1 MNLYTCKLGHPD
13 GRIIEKNIEA
23 HNPQILKQSLEEQGF
38 FVFEIRK
45 KPLQFLWEKG
55 YARQKVGNKDLISF
69 NQELLVLTKA
79 GLPIIKSLDAIL
91 EKAEKGKL
99 TEILHTV
106 REDIKGGSALSDA
119 FERFPKAFP
128 HLYIASLRAGERTGD
143 LPQTIRRYIE
153 FLKRAESLKRKL
165 LSASIYPAILIT
177 VASLAIVLLLVYV
190 VPTFSQI
197 YADSGSQLPLPT
209 QYLMRFTTLLKSNL
223 PFLIVLLIIGGVSF
237 RRWTS
242 TETGR
247 YWVDNFKLRLPF
259 IGNLVTKYS
268 VVSFTRTFAT
278 VLGSGIPIIE
288 SLKMSVGTLNNKIL
302 ERKLLEAITR
312 VEEGSRLSA
321 ALESV
326 EMMPPLALRML
337 GVGET
342 TGSLE
347 EMLVDISEFF
357 EQEVDARMTLLTT
370 IIEPAI
376 MLSMGLIIGI
386 IVLTMY
392 LPIFKIASTVG
403 Q

>member
-13 GRIIEKNIEA
+13 GRITEKEVEA
-23 HNPQILKQSLEEQGF
+23 HNPQMLKQSLEEQGF

-45 KPLQFLWEKG
+45 KPLQFLWDKG
-55 YARQKVGNKDLISF
+55 YARQKVSNKDLISF

-79 GLPIIKSLDAIL
+79 GLPIVKSLDGIL
-91 EKAEKGKL
+91 ENAEKGTL
-99 TEILHTV
+99 AEILQAV
-106 REDIKGGSALSDA
+106 REDIKGGAALSDA
-119 FERFPKAFP
+119 FERYPKAFP
-128 HLYIASLRAGERTGD
+128 RLYIASIRAGERTGD
-143 LPQTIRRYIE
+143 LPKTIKRYVE
-153 FLKRAESLKRKL
+153 FLKRAEGLKKKL
-165 LSASIYPAILIT
+165 LASLLYPMILIT
-177 VASLAIVLLLVYV
+177 VASMAIALLLLYV
-190 VPTFSQI
+190 VPTFTQI
-197 YADSGSQLPLPT
+197 YADSGSQLPMAT
-209 QYLMRFTTLLKSNL
+209 RYLIAVTSFLKSN
-223 PFLIVLLIIGGVSF
+223 VLFFIIMVVTGVVLF
-237 RRWTS
+237 RRWVS

-247 YWVDNFKLRLPF
+247 YWIDNFKLRLPF
-259 IGNLVTKYS
+259 VGNLVTKYA

-278 VLGSGIPIIE
+278 VVGSGVPIVE

-312 VEEGSRLSA
+312 VEEGSRLST

-326 EMMPPLALRML
+326 DLMPPLALRML
-337 GVGET
+337 AVGES

-347 EMLVDISEFF
+347 EMLVDISEFY
-357 EQEVDARMTLLTT
+357 EQEVEGRLTFLTT

-392 LPIFKIASTVG
+392 LPIFKIASTVA

>member
-13 GRIIEKNIEA
+13 GRITEKEVEA
-23 HNPQILKQSLEEQGF
+23 HNPQMLKQSLEEQGF

-45 KPLQFLWEKG
+45 KPLQFLWDKG
-55 YARQKVGNKDLISF
+55 YARQKVNNKDLISF

-79 GLPIIKSLDAIL
+79 GLPIVKSLDGIL
-91 EKAEKGKL
+91 ENAEKGTL
-99 TEILHTV
+99 AEILQAV
-106 REDIKGGSALSDA
+106 REDIKGGAALSDA
-119 FERFPKAFP
+119 FERYPKAFP
-128 HLYIASLRAGERTGD
+128 RLYIASIRAGERTGD
-143 LPQTIRRYIE
+143 LPKTIKRYVE
-153 FLKRAESLKRKL
+153 FLKRAEGLKKKL
-165 LSASIYPAILIT
+165 LASLLYPMILIT
-177 VASLAIVLLLVYV
+177 VASMAIALLLLYV
-190 VPTFSQI
+190 VPTFTQI
-197 YADSGSQLPLPT
+197 YADSGSQLPMAT
-209 QYLMRFTTLLKSNL
+209 RYLIAVTSFLKSN
-223 PFLIVLLIIGGVSF
+223 VLFFIIMVVAGVVLF
-237 RRWTS
+237 RRWVS

-247 YWVDNFKLRLPF
+247 YWIDNFKLRLPF
-259 IGNLVTKYS
+259 VGNLVIKYA

-278 VLGSGIPIIE
+278 VVGSGVPIVE

-312 VEEGSRLSA
+312 VEEGSRLST

-326 EMMPPLALRML
+326 DLMPPLALRML
-337 GVGET
+337 AVGES

-347 EMLVDISEFF
+347 EMLVDISEFY
-357 EQEVDARMTLLTT
+357 EQEVEGRLTFLTT

-392 LPIFKIASTVG
+392 LPIFKIASTVA